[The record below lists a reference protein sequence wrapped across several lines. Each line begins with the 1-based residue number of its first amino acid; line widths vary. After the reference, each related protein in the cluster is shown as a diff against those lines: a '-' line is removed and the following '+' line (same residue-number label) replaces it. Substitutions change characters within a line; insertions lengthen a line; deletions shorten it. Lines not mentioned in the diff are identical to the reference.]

1 MIIFKDIH
9 TILECFVYNF
19 VLCCPM
25 NQYLKNQINQINK
38 SHKNLLLKNFENQHV

>member
-9 TILECFVYNF
+9 TILGWFVYNF

-25 NQYLKNQINQINK
+25 NQYFKNQINQINK